1 VALGAT
7 RVRGGLMTQASVLKV
22 TANGTTTSPVL
33 RGVWITERILG
44 FETPP
49 PPPVPAVEPDIRGAV
64 TIRQQIEAHR
74 ADASCAICHAR
85 MDPPGLALESF
96 DVMGAWRDRYRA
108 VNDETPAEKGV
119 GLDGQRFKFHYAL
132 PVDPSGKLLDGRE
145 FDDIRQLKKMLLDD
159 EATIARNVVK
169 QLMIYA
175 TGAPIGFSDRQE
187 VEAILVRT
195 RSGNYG
201 VRSIVHEIVQSKLF
215 QYK

>member
-1 VALGAT
+1 
-7 RVRGGLMTQASVLKV
+7 
-22 TANGTTTSPVL
+22 VL

-74 ADASCAICHAR
+74 ADASCASCHAR

-108 VNDETPAEKGV
+108 VNDETPAENGV
-119 GLDGQRFKFHYAL
+119 GLDGQRFKFHFAL
-132 PVDPSGKLLDGRE
+132 PVDASGKLLDGRE
-145 FDDIRQLKKMLLDD
+145 FADVRRLKKMLLED
-159 EATIARNVVK
+159 EDAIARNVVK
-169 QLMIYA
+169 QLIIYA
-175 TGAPIGFSDRQE
+175 TGAPIGFSDRAE
-187 VEAILVRT
+187 IEAILERT
-195 RSGNYG
+195 RAGGYG

>member
-1 VALGAT
+1 
-7 RVRGGLMTQASVLKV
+7 M
-22 TANGTTTSPVL
+22 L

-44 FETPP
+44 YETPP

-74 ADASCAICHAR
+74 ADASCASCHAR

-108 VNDETPAEKGV
+108 VNDEVPAEKGI

-132 PVDPSGKLLDGRE
+132 PVDTSGELLDGRT
-145 FDDIRQLKKMLLDD
+145 FADVRRLKEMLIED
-159 EATIARNVVK
+159 EATIARNVAK
-169 QLMIYA
+169 QLTIYA

-187 VEAILVRT
+187 IEAILART
-195 RSGNYG
+195 RTGNYG
-201 VRSIVHEIVQSKLF
+201 VRSILHEIVQSKLF